1 MSLQPRKK
9 REAVLSKKIKQQD
22 EFKRLE
28 ANFKR
33 LKNMRSGLVVG
44 KPDPKAKPRT
54 LVVAMPV
61 RREVKQL
68 VGKIT
73 QKEFVVPKMDFELTD
88 EMIAR
93 EKAAQ
98 EEIERKKKRVAV
110 LYNKGAYQYITDEM
124 DPKTFGRK

>member
-9 REAVLSKKIKQQD
+9 REAVISKKLKQQE

-28 ANFKR
+28 ENYKR
-33 LKNMRSGLVVG
+33 LVNMRSGLVVG
-44 KPDPKAKPRT
+44 KPDPTAKART

-68 VGKIT
+68 AGKIT
-73 QKEFVVPKMDFELTD
+73 QREHVAAKIEIEMSD

-98 EEIERKKKRVAV
+98 EEIEHKKKRVAV